1 MRQEEDGIWV
11 TYKTKR
17 AWVSSIHLVQGK
29 EAILRRLYEAEEH
42 ALRIKQGLEHIG

>member
-17 AWVSSIHLVQGK
+17 AWVSSMHLVQGK
-29 EAILRRLYEAEEH
+29 EAILRRLYEQEELKRQQEQ
-42 ALRIKQGLEHIG
+42 LREP